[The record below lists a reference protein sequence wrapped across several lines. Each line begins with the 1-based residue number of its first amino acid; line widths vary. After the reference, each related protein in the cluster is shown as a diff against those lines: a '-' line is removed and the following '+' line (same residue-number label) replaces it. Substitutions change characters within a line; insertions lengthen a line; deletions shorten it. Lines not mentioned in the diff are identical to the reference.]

1 MRIGVLCSRIRAE
14 EKLLFEAFARQRLE
28 IERIDDR
35 ELVFDLASEPTRY
48 DISGSGPSGENDTAL
63 AVSYFF
69 SASQRLVIEGGIDAL
84 EGSQRR

>member
-1 MRIGVLCSRIRAE
+1 MPSSPHISPYRI
-14 EKLLFEAFARQRLE
+14 
-28 IERIDDR
+28 
-35 ELVFDLASEPTRY
+35 EPTRY